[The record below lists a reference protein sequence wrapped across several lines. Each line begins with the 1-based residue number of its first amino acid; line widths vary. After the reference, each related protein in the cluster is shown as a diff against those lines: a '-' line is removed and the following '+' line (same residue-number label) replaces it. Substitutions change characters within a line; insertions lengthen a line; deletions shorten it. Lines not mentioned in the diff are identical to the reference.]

1 MTEKINIT
9 TQNICT
15 ERKKFQV
22 PNQTFRVLTLNG
34 VTTVAAYENG
44 NFKFFSQT
52 GMSLELPLPDFTLY
66 NTLVYL
72 DFHPFYLILP
82 QFTLTFLRL
91 PWFNPNLP

>member
-9 TQNICT
+9 TENICT

-44 NFKFFSQT
+44 KFYPNFT
-52 GMSLELPLPDFTLY
+52 PVYPLLTTLLY
-66 NTLVYL
+66 KL
-72 DFHPFYLILP
+72 DRI
-82 QFTLTFLRL
+82 
-91 PWFNPNLP
+91 N

>member
-9 TQNICT
+9 TENICT

-44 NFKFFSQT
+44 NFKFFPQT
-52 GMSLELPLPDFTLY
+52 GMSPELPLPNFTLY
-66 NTLVYL
+66 S
-72 DFHPFYLILP
+72 LP
-82 QFTLTFLRL
+82 RL
-91 PWFNPNLP
+91 

>member
-9 TQNICT
+9 TENICT

-44 NFKFFSQT
+44 NFKFF
-52 GMSLELPLPDFTLY
+52 P
-66 NTLVYL
+66 
-72 DFHPFYLILP
+72 
-82 QFTLTFLRL
+82 
-91 PWFNPNLP
+91 